1 MTREGTALSEQPSD
15 TTPQAPDES
24 TRDTAAGP
32 ESTPRRNVRTEG
44 ETNVDNALGAA
55 DDPA

>member
-1 MTREGTALSEQPSD
+1 MSEQPSD
-15 TTPQAPDES
+15 STPQAPDES
-24 TRDTAAGP
+24 TRDTATGP

-44 ETNVDNALGAA
+44 ETSVDDALGAA